1 MKHLEEQYLGFT
13 DPLVVAHEDIWDW
26 RSPRFEWDMFLET
39 VQVLCEKKKKHENNK
54 YAERAGDNIK
64 GSEARLRYLGIARN
78 LII

>member
-1 MKHLEEQYLGFT
+1 
-13 DPLVVAHEDIWDW
+13 
-26 RSPRFEWDMFLET
+26 MFFET
-39 VQVLCEKKKKHENNK
+39 VQVLCEQKKKHENNK

>member
-1 MKHLEEQYLGFT
+1 
-13 DPLVVAHEDIWDW
+13 
-26 RSPRFEWDMFLET
+26 MFLET